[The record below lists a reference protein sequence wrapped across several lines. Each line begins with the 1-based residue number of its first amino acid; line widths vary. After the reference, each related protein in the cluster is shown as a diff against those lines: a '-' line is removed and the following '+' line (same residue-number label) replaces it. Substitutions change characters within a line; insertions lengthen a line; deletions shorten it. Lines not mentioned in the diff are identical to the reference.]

1 MARRRKRD
9 YEPLGVA
16 HVGTLL
22 AEALRDPARIRAAL
36 GVWPAWEEA
45 VGPEV
50 AAAAKP
56 VSLREGVLMV
66 HVRHSVWLQELQQQ
80 KAALLKRVQALPGG
94 AAVRDE
100 PRALRVLRACGDRR
114 SRERREGEGH
124 DAPASEA
131 VRGEELH
138 HGGHRSLHGSR
149 VFECSEAGVVER
161 DPKIRRDP

>member
-94 AAVRDE
+94 AAVRELRLRVAPKIAEDVFVPERPAPVPPAPIPYEVARIIRTVPDSALRGAMIRVAARWAGLIRAREEE
-100 PRALRVLRACGDRR
+100 PR
-114 SRERREGEGH
+114 
-124 DAPASEA
+124 
-131 VRGEELH
+131 
-138 HGGHRSLHGSR
+138 
-149 VFECSEAGVVER
+149 
-161 DPKIRRDP
+161 